1 MFFILE
7 LLARFIIFC
16 LGWNR
21 MNQEEVARLK
31 LRSRNRILLIKH
43 STYLDYVFSVLYN
56 WAERTENDIYTIVSK
71 FVLEKWGYLES
82 FFIFTN
88 CILIK
93 KKEESSG
100 NTVSQLKQIFNDKK
114 VNIMIAPTGTTNLE
128 DKWKSGWW
136 YLAKEI
142 DAEVGVISV
151 DYDPKV
157 RRTVLKDL
165 RGVEEFKTKEE
176 AENWLQDQMKSVTSK
191 KEIDDIVPF
200 SVIDLVHI
208 SNIIALIF
216 CFLVIRLDLVM
227 GFLGLINI
235 YYSFRYHMSYERSI
249 YFHDCD
255 VGISKVSL
263 IYFSWLI
270 YYYNNWI
277 EMIVLDIILYVILW
291 VWKLGSG
298 REKTMYRTKSY
309 EIYHSLFH
317 ILISGF
323 GYLLCN
329 YKF

>member
-227 GFLGLINI
+227 GILGLINI

-277 EMIVLDIILYVILW
+277 EMIVLDIILYIILW

>member
-7 LLARFIIFC
+7 LLARLIIFC

-71 FVLEKWGYLES
+71 FVLEKWSYLES

-100 NTVSQLKQIFNDKK
+100 NTVSQLKKIFNDKK

-128 DKWKSGWW
+128 DKWKRGWW
-136 YLAKEI
+136 YLAIEL

-235 YYSFRYHMSYERSI
+235 LT
-249 YFHDCD
+249 D
-255 VGISKVSL
+255 
-263 IYFSWLI
+263 
-270 YYYNNWI
+270 
-277 EMIVLDIILYVILW
+277 
-291 VWKLGSG
+291 
-298 REKTMYRTKSY
+298 
-309 EIYHSLFH
+309 
-317 ILISGF
+317 
-323 GYLLCN
+323 
-329 YKF
+329 

>member
-277 EMIVLDIILYVILW
+277 EMIVLDIILYIILW